1 MEVWVDHS
9 GIEEAVL
16 RVLDVEKISEDLSRV
31 VRVPSV
37 TGQERDVV
45 ERLGEMAESYGLES
59 AVQEYDLEE
68 LRGHPDYP
76 GEEASRDDLVG
87 LTSVLR
93 GGSPDAPRLCLNGH
107 IDVVGEGTVAW
118 EREPWSG
125 AVEGGFVHG
134 RGSADMKGGVIAA
147 LHAVAAVKSA
157 VGEVPGDVVLQAVPS
172 EEDGGAGTFAALE
185 RDSDFAACIIPEP
198 TSFEVCCA
206 QAGSLTFLATVPG
219 VAAHAAVRLEGVSAI
234 DRYVPIH
241 LALREYERRINA
253 DVGHPLMA
261 ALKLP
266 YPVLV
271 GRLAAGQWSSQVPDT
286 LTFEGRAGVRLGE
299 RVEDARAALE
309 KIIHGACPDAE
320 VSWGGGKF
328 APGETPVDQ
337 PLVGV
342 VESSL
347 ADELHRV
354 PGLCGVPYGAD
365 MRLFTARGI
374 PCVMVGTSGLDLAHA
389 VDERV
394 SVEEVYRLARIL
406 ARSLVRMQF
415 GDALSRQGAR
425 TSLDREKSAANS
437 EMGFAALGPER
448 SRKGHIREG
457 S

>member
-1 MEVWVDHS
+1 MNHS

-16 RVLDVEKISEDLSRV
+16 RVLDAEKISEDLSHI

-37 TGQERDVV
+37 TGQERNVV

-59 AVQEYDLEE
+59 TIHEHDVEA

-76 GEEASRDDLVG
+76 GEEAPRNELVG

-93 GGSPDAPRLCLNGH
+93 GGSSDAPRLCLNGH
-107 IDVVGEGTVAW
+107 IDVVNEGTVAW
-118 EREPWSG
+118 ERGPWSG

-147 LHAVAAVKSA
+147 LHAVAAVKDA
-157 VGEVPGDVVLQAVPS
+157 VGEVPGDVVFQAVPS

-198 TSFEVCCA
+198 TSFKVCCA
-206 QAGSLTFLATVPG
+206 QAGSLTFLGTVPG
-219 VAAHAAVRLEGVSAI
+219 VAVHAAVRLKGVSAI

-241 LALREYERRINA
+241 LALQEYERRINA

-261 ALKLP
+261 ALELP

-271 GRLAAGQWSSQVPDT
+271 GRLEAGQWSSQVPDL
-286 LTFEGRAGVRLGE
+286 LTFEGRAGVRIGE
-299 RVEDARAALE
+299 RIEDTKAALE
-309 KIIHGACPDAE
+309 EIIREACPDAE

-342 VESSL
+342 VEASL
-347 ADELHRV
+347 ADEIHRDPAV
-354 PGLCGVPYGAD
+354 CGVPYGAD

-374 PCVMVGTSGLDLAHA
+374 PCVMVGTGGLDLAHA

-394 SVEEVYRLARIL
+394 SVDEVYKVARIL

-415 GDALSRQGAR
+415 GDALSPQGAR
-425 TSLDREKSAANS
+425 TSLDRGES
-437 EMGFAALGPER
+437 
-448 SRKGHIREG
+448 
-457 S
+457 